1 MSKSSVCILDY
12 GSGNV
17 KSVYNIFNFLGYNV
31 TISNKKNIIKDC
43 THIVLPGV
51 GAFESSMEK
60 IKNLIPFDTLEN
72 QVIKN
77 GKPFLGIC
85 LGMQVLATHGTEFK
99 KCDGFGWIDGSVD
112 LIKTDNQPVPH
123 IGWNEVKNVNNN
135 NLLVG
140 LETINDFYFVHSY
153 VFNPH
158 KNSNIGGITTYEND
172 FVSCVQKNNI
182 YGVQFHPEKS
192 QKAGQLLI
200 KNFMNI

>member
-1 MSKSSVCILDY
+1 M
-12 GSGNV
+12 
-17 KSVYNIFNFLGYNV
+17 
-31 TISNKKNIIKDC
+31 
-43 THIVLPGV
+43 
-51 GAFESSMEK
+51 
-60 IKNLIPFDTLEN
+60 
-72 QVIKN
+72 
-77 GKPFLGIC
+77 
-85 LGMQVLATHGTEFK
+85 
-99 KCDGFGWIDGSVD
+99 
-112 LIKTDNQPVPH
+112 KTDNQPIPH

-153 VFNPH
+153 IFNPH

-200 KNFMNI
+200 NNFMNT

>member
-1 MSKSSVCILDY
+1 MNKSSVCILDY

-17 KSVYNIFNFLGYNV
+17 KSVYNIFDFLGYNV
-31 TISNKKNIIKDC
+31 TISNKKNMIKDC

-72 QVIKN
+72 QVINN

-85 LGMQVLATHGTEFK
+85 LGMQVLATYGTEFK

-112 LIKTDNQPVPH
+112 LMETSSQPIPH
-123 IGWNEVKNVNNN
+123 VGWNEVKNVNNN

-153 VFNPH
+153 VFNTH

-200 KNFMNI
+200 NNFMNI